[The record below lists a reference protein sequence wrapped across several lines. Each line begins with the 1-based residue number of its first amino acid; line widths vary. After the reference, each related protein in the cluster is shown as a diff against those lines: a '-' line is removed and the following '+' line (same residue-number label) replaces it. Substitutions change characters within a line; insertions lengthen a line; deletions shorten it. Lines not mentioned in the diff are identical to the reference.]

1 MRAFALAVALFIA
14 TLPMCAPPSA
24 KASGRASRESRH
36 LDQAA
41 PAEAMRVI
49 TRGDHLSDAV
59 LLERPTQAAEFPA
72 LGAFDGAVR
81 SVRIAFTQLDVH
93 GFSLSA
99 DEAVSI
105 ICAPQYVWSCETAL
119 AITWRESNWQPHA
132 YNAKSGCAGL
142 WQIHPLH
149 GYSLSTR
156 FDPEASTA
164 IAYDLWLRE
173 GWGPWRIQ

>member
-1 MRAFALAVALFIA
+1 MRSFWLAVALFIA
-14 TLPMCAPPSA
+14 TLPMCAPP
-24 KASGRASRESRH
+24 RASEGAYALS
-36 LDQAA
+36 
-41 PAEAMRVI
+41 
-49 TRGDHLSDAV
+49 GDEV
-59 LLERPTQAAEFPA
+59 
-72 LGAFDGAVR
+72 V
-81 SVRIAFTQLDVH
+81 
-93 GFSLSA
+93 SL
-99 DEAVSI
+99 V
-105 ICAPQYVWSCETAL
+105 CAPQFAWDCETAL